1 MNEANLILIGFGVIG
16 KGVGRVLLKK
26 RDLIRKRYKKDIRI
40 VAVCEVDGSI
50 IDKDGID
57 LKAAIELAEKNML
70 REHERWE
77 PINAVDVIRSIKA
90 DVVLE
95 LTPGDIKT
103 GEPGLTHIKEAV
115 EQGMNVVTSNKAPL
129 ALKFRELMKEAQK
142 NNVRLRYEATVGGGI
157 PIINLYD
164 DGLRINEIKSV
175 YGILNGT
182 SNYILSKMEE
192 ELLDLETALKEA
204 KELGIAESDPSYDI
218 KGIDTGAKVAILANS
233 LMDME
238 VSFKDI
244 NIVGIEDI
252 TPEAVDLAKK
262 HGYSIKLIGDVR
274 RLEVSPRL
282 IPMDHPM
289 NVSGFLNAITINTD
303 LAKDITLIG
312 RGAGAEETAS
322 SIFSDILSILDH

>member
-1 MNEANLILIGFGVIG
+1 
-16 KGVGRVLLKK
+16 
-26 RDLIRKRYKKDIRI
+26 DI
-40 VAVCEVDGSI
+40 
-50 IDKDGID
+50 
-57 LKAAIELAEKNML
+57 
-70 REHERWE
+70 
-77 PINAVDVIRSIKA
+77 
-90 DVVLE
+90 VLE

-103 GEPGLTHIKEAV
+103 GEPGLTHIKEALG
-115 EQGMNVVTSNKAPL
+115 QGMNVVTSNKAPL

-142 NNVRLRYEATVGGGI
+142 NNIRLRYEATVGGGI

-164 DGLRINEIKSV
+164 NGLRINEIKSV

-182 SNYILSKMEE
+182 SNYILGKMEE

-204 KELGIAESDPSYDI
+204 KDLGIAEPDPSYDI